1 MSKQNELFGFTD
13 ASEATGKPVRRRR
26 RNSLAGKPQ
35 LTPSSAVLTRLVET
49 SHEIATSPDPL
60 PALGACGCKST
71 MSISVPA
78 PGADPVRGFGSCPL
92 PGSHRAGTRGRATV
106 TTALARR
113 GKAKGR
119 DSISV
124 ACFSF
129 GPHAEMRG
137 RCLPTA
143 LAQGHDVGSRDDREQ
158 RVGDLRRLLSPR
170 FGRRL
175 RGLAPCAQLAVG
187 FAWLRVERPL
197 WRRALAERS
206 ARHIDQISVEHYG
219 GVFCRGSP
227 QCRPWT
233 VWRTVQ
239 AVRNFFASFL
249 RGSIKICGVKR
260 PDRPPSERG
269 AVRSRSAFGRS
280 AVDIGYVDPTDFD
293 ASANIGY

>member
-129 GPHAEMRG
+129 GPHAEMAQ
-137 RCLPTA
+137 TA
-143 LAQGHDVGSRDDREQ
+143 RTCIYGHLEERNPQ
-158 RVGDLRRLLSPR
+158 RLSTSSLR
-170 FGRRL
+170 RRL
-175 RGLAPCAQLAVG
+175 RLTLDD
-187 FAWLRVERPL
+187 RVSPPHHP
-197 WRRALAERS
+197 A
-206 ARHIDQISVEHYG
+206 DNPVVSV
-219 GVFCRGSP
+219 
-227 QCRPWT
+227 
-233 VWRTVQ
+233 
-239 AVRNFFASFL
+239 
-249 RGSIKICGVKR
+249 
-260 PDRPPSERG
+260 
-269 AVRSRSAFGRS
+269 
-280 AVDIGYVDPTDFD
+280 
-293 ASANIGY
+293 

>member
-113 GKAKGR
+113 GKAKAG
-119 DSISV
+119 
-124 ACFSF
+124 
-129 GPHAEMRG
+129 
-137 RCLPTA
+137 
-143 LAQGHDVGSRDDREQ
+143 
-158 RVGDLRRLLSPR
+158 
-170 FGRRL
+170 RL
-175 RGLAPCAQLAVG
+175 RL
-187 FAWLRVERPL
+187 
-197 WRRALAERS
+197 S
-206 ARHIDQISVEHYG
+206 A
-219 GVFCRGSP
+219 
-227 QCRPWT
+227 
-233 VWRTVQ
+233 
-239 AVRNFFASFL
+239 
-249 RGSIKICGVKR
+249 K
-260 PDRPPSERG
+260 
-269 AVRSRSAFGRS
+269 
-280 AVDIGYVDPTDFD
+280 
-293 ASANIGY
+293 